1 MEKDIHIIDNYR
13 NLPLG
18 DHVEIVKIDKDQSLE
33 EIDKRVK
40 IMSILTGKSEDFLLD
55 LPINEFKSLSAKMKF
70 LEKELPEDVLRHA
83 DSYQVG
89 KFTLVPVTDI
99 RKITTAQY
107 IDFISFHKAGHDEH
121 IAEILSCLLVP
132 KGKKYNQDYDIME
145 VQEALRKDM
154 SVYDAAC
161 LYAFFLASCSTSIV
175 DILTYSRKEAMKVKD
190 KEKREKMLQ
199 EIQRL
204 QTLMRNGDGS
214 PMLMQ

>member
-13 NLPLG
+13 DLPLG
-18 DHVEIVKIDKDQSLE
+18 DHGEIIKIDHDTTLE

-40 IMSILTGKSEDFLLD
+40 IMSILTGKSEDFLMD
-55 LPINEFKSLSAKMKF
+55 LPINDFKALSTKMKF
-70 LEKELPEDVLRHA
+70 LEKGLPDDVLRHA
-83 DSYQVG
+83 DTYQVG

-107 IDFISFHKAGHDEH
+107 IDFISFHKAGYEEH
-121 IAEILSCLLVP
+121 VPEILSCLLVP
-132 KGKKYNQDYDIME
+132 KGKKYNHDYDIME
-145 VQEALRKDM
+145 VQDALRKDL

-161 LYAFFLASCSTSIV
+161 LYAFFLASCEISIV
-175 DILTYSRKEAMKVKD
+175 DTLTYLRKEAMKVKD
-190 KEKREKMLQ
+190 KDKREKMLQ

-214 PMLMQ
+214 PM